1 MNILLLF
8 FYGVFVGHGAYFAD
22 DPAKSHQFTNLDEAL
37 HVILYT
43 RVTMGKM
50 FVINGM
56 PDPSTVMHSAKIGY
70 HSTKGLAQTPQ
81 PEYIVYRSAQ
91 ALPYYKITYIHP

>member
-1 MNILLLF
+1 M
-8 FYGVFVGHGAYFAD
+8 
-22 DPAKSHQFTNLDEAL
+22 
-37 HVILYT
+37 LYT

-50 FVINGM
+50 LVIDGM
-56 PDPSTVMHSAKIGY
+56 PDPTITMNSAKIGY
-70 HSTKGLAQTPQ
+70 HSTKGLAQSPH